1 MSLHPRRVPNKGA
14 LAVGRACASSIASTY
29 SDTTYLQLP
38 PSKNTIALQSQHL
51 WVQPKLCSRCQ
62 FHTFKLQPI
71 CRALQTKLCS
81 RCQPHHSSN
90 TSADSTS
97 NVNPHAGC
105 QSSRRTDN
113 TIGRA
118 SGFPCFQL
126 WVRVSVQRRVTR
138 GLHDAQFHHCGSSTI
153 LLTLF
158 TRREASHAYPPT
170 RTHSHHHYGRRCH
183 TCHLHVANGGSRGLP
198 WSSILGTLFEAKT
211 SKKNPLNIIKTKKKI
226 VNTRLKSV
234 LTVRSHISRHTS
246 WNHISRISITPC
258 KKTRVVFLFFVHLMF
273 RGNSLLVWSSHPIHI
288 FNSHRP

>member
-1 MSLHPRRVPNKGA
+1 MMPN
-14 LAVGRACASSIASTY
+14 SIIV
-29 SDTTYLQLP
+29 DHP
-38 PSKNTIALQSQHL
+38 PSCNVIYAERSIS
-51 WVQPKLCSRCQ
+51 C
-62 FHTFKLQPI
+62 I
-71 CRALQTKLCS
+71 
-81 RCQPHHSSN
+81 
-90 TSADSTS
+90 STNANS
-97 NVNPHAGC
+97 
-105 QSSRRTDN
+105 QSS
-113 TIGRA
+113 
-118 SGFPCFQL
+118 SL
-126 WVRVSVQRRVTR
+126 WK
-138 GLHDAQFHHCGSSTI
+138 
-153 LLTLF
+153 
-158 TRREASHAYPPT
+158 E
-170 RTHSHHHYGRRCH
+170 CH